1 LLFELLNQ
9 KQLNRYK
16 HFVFFQEL
24 NLILINSKV
33 FWDMM
38 PSRKVH
44 SLTGC
49 SEDGD
54 TKLIV
59 RVGNYARMYTQ

>member
-1 LLFELLNQ
+1 
-9 KQLNRYK
+9 
-16 HFVFFQEL
+16 
-24 NLILINSKV
+24 
-33 FWDMM
+33 MM